1 MAADGAHLLTR
12 RLAAVALLAAPVLA
26 GCGGGGGGGSASP
39 ETVTSA
45 AAKSSRAGSL
55 QADFKIS
62 SSAAKGSGSGTFNT
76 GGDSSG
82 RSTLNLEVNRRVNAV
97 DTIVTG
103 NVLYLRSRV
112 FAQAGIAGAKDWL
125 SVDLGQ
131 LAQQGGVASSLANV
145 SPTPTSALAYL
156 RGVKDVK
163 KVGTETVSGVDTT
176 HYRVTS
182 DLQRA
187 AARSSGSS
195 KQSIESAMQLT
206 GRKTLPMDAWVDGQ
220 GYLRKVAWAQQAS
233 AGAGAKIS
241 MVLHDFGAPVKIEPP
256 SGKVIDLTQRLSGGS
271 G

>member
-1 MAADGAHLLTR
+1 MAVLLM
-12 RLAAVALLAAPVLA
+12 APLVA
-26 GCGGGGGGGSASP
+26 GCGGGGDSASP

-45 AAKSSRAGSL
+45 ADKSQRAGSL
-55 QADFKIS
+55 QADFTIS
-62 SSAAKGSGSGTFNT
+62 SPVAKGTGSGTFNT

-125 SVDLGQ
+125 SVNLGR

-145 SPTPTSALAYL
+145 SPTPTSALAFL
-156 RGVKDVK
+156 RGAKNVK
-163 KVGTETVSGVDTT
+163 KVGTEKVGGVETT
-176 HYRVTS
+176 HYRLTS
-182 DLQRA
+182 DLERA
-187 AARSSGSS
+187 AARSGASG
-195 KQSIESAMQLT
+195 KQSIQSAIRLS
-206 GRKTLPMDAWVDGQ
+206 GRRTLPMDAWVDDQ

-233 AGAGAKIS
+233 VGSGAKIS

-256 SGKVIDLTQRLSGGS
+256 SGNVVDLTKRLGGS
-271 G
+271 

>member
-1 MAADGAHLLTR
+1 VAAL
-12 RLAAVALLAAPVLA
+12 VVAPVLA
-26 GCGGGGGGGSASP
+26 GCGGGGESASP

-45 AAKSSRAGSL
+45 AAKSERAGSL
-55 QADFKIS
+55 QADFTIS
-62 SSAAKGSGSGTFNT
+62 SSAAKGSGTGTFNT
-76 GGDSSG
+76 GADDSG
-82 RSTLNLEVNRRVNAV
+82 RSTLNLEVNRRLNAV

-112 FAQAGIAGAKDWL
+112 FAQAGIAGPKDWL
-125 SVDLGQ
+125 SVDLGG

-163 KVGTETVSGVDTT
+163 KVGTETVAGAETT

-187 AARSSGSS
+187 AARSKGSA
-195 KQSIESAMQLT
+195 KQSIESAMRLT
-206 GRKTLPMDAWVDGQ
+206 GRKTLPMDAWVDDQ
-220 GYLRKVAWAQQAS
+220 GYLRKVTWAQQAS
-233 AGAGAKIS
+233 AGTGAKIS

>member
-1 MAADGAHLLTR
+1 LRR
-12 RLAAVALLAAPVLA
+12 RLAVAALVVAPVLA
-26 GCGGGGGGGSASP
+26 GCGGGGESASP

-45 AAKSSRAGSL
+45 AAKSERAGSL
-55 QADFKIS
+55 QADFTIS
-62 SSAAKGSGSGTFNT
+62 SSAAKGSGTGTFNT
-76 GGDSSG
+76 GADDSG
-82 RSTLNLEVNRRVNAV
+82 RSTLNLEVNRRLNAV

-112 FAQAGIAGAKDWL
+112 FAQAGIAGPKDWL
-125 SVDLGQ
+125 SVDLGG

-163 KVGTETVSGVDTT
+163 KVGTETVAGAETT

-187 AARSSGSS
+187 AARSKGSA
-195 KQSIESAMQLT
+195 KQSIESAMRLT
-206 GRKTLPMDAWVDGQ
+206 GRKTLPMDAWVDDQ
-220 GYLRKVAWAQQAS
+220 GYLRKVTWAQQAS
-233 AGAGAKIS
+233 AGTGAKIS